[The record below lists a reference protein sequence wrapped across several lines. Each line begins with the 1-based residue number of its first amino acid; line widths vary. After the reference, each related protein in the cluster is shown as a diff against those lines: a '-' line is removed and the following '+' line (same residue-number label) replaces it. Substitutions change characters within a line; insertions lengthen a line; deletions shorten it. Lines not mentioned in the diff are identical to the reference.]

1 MLALIDFD
9 IIRYK
14 VGFACETRYYDVY
27 IKGDEHL
34 GCIFTTTD
42 KKERD
47 AWVIEY
53 VGSLEDVTLQER
65 YIPDKLENCLHSVK
79 FQIEFILS
87 RTGATEYRGFLTGKD
102 NFRDKLVDY
111 YKESR
116 RGKRKPTYYQEIG
129 DYLIEH
135 WNAEVVD
142 GQEADDALS
151 ITQYTDFYL
160 QNQKVFR
167 KPIYSTI
174 ICTIDKD
181 LDNCPGWH
189 FNFDRDEKYWVTEDE
204 ALLGFYLQMLTG
216 DSSDDIPGLY
226 RITGQKCTKKIK
238 EPLFYCDTEV
248 EMWQYVKGAYLKAV
262 ETKCKGSFNYSEP
275 QPLVDKLIEIGRL
288 LWIRRTEDEI
298 WQPPTQ

>member
-14 VGFACETRYYDVY
+14 VGFACETRYFDVY

-34 GCIFTTTD
+34 GCVFTTTD
-42 KKERD
+42 GKERD
-47 AWVIEY
+47 AWVTEY

-79 FQIEFILS
+79 LQIEFILS
-87 RTGATEYRGFLTGKD
+87 RTGATEYRGFLTGED

-129 DYLIEH
+129 DYLIGH
-135 WNAEVVD
+135 WNAEVID
-142 GQEADDALS
+142 GQEADDALGIAQIEDLTCTS
-151 ITQYTDFYL
+151 SGLPEDNTVDFF
-160 QNQKVFR
+160 KTHAGTV
-167 KPIYSTI
+167 

-181 LDNCPGWH
+181 LDNIPGWH
-189 FNFDRDEKYWVTEDE
+189 FNFDKDEKYWVTEDE

-216 DSSDDIPGLY
+216 DSSDNIPGLY

-238 EPLFYCDTEV
+238 EPLFYCDTEK
-248 EMWQYVKGAYLKAV
+248 EMWEYILDVY
-262 ETKCKGSFNYSEP
+262 TKHSD
-275 QPLVDKLIEIGRL
+275 LVFEELFDKLVEVGQL
-288 LWIRRTEDEI
+288 LWIRRKEEEI
-298 WQPPTQ
+298 WQPPT